1 LHIVPTFDGRT
12 PFRPPEY
19 KDLPKIHTEI
29 TPGSTVIIMFT
40 LGAYDLSDGAAM
52 SYGVTAGV
60 SLNYIQSVILLAE
73 ALKAEASITSKIS
86 NATLHLSVLC
96 KTESS
101 DSEDETEHT
110 DNEPISQLM

>member
-1 LHIVPTFDGRT
+1 
-12 PFRPPEY
+12 
-19 KDLPKIHTEI
+19 
-29 TPGSTVIIMFT
+29 MFT

-60 SLNYIQSVILLAE
+60 SLNIQSVVLLAE
-73 ALKAEASITSKIS
+73 PLKAEASITSKIS
-86 NATLHLSVLC
+86 NATLHLGVLSE
-96 KTESS
+96 TESS

>member
-1 LHIVPTFDGRT
+1 MHIVPTFDGRA
-12 PFRPPEY
+12 PFRLPEY

-29 TPGSTVIIMFT
+29 TPGSAVIVMFT

-60 SLNYIQSVILLAE
+60 SLNIQSVILLAE
-73 ALKAEASITSKIS
+73 PLKAKASKIS
-86 NATLHLSVLC
+86 NATLHLSVLSE
-96 KTESS
+96 TESS